1 MVHPMTKLNVIHS
14 DQLRELVEVEKII
27 AEYDNVVSVQT
38 EETVTYKNKNFPIYS
53 LALGSKDPAA
63 PCILFVGG
71 VHGLER
77 VGSQIVV
84 SYMRTICELA
94 KWDRTFQRQLQDVRV
109 LFYPIV
115 NPGGMYG
122 KTRSNPNGIDLMR
135 NAPISADKSEVFP
148 IIGGHRISS
157 KLPWYRGEEN
167 TPMEKEAIALC
178 RYVERE
184 VFPSQLAISIDVH
197 SGFGLKDRLW
207 FPYAKTKQ
215 PFEKIA
221 SIYKLKQLLDRTY
234 PSHVYQ
240 VEPQSLNYV
249 THGDLWDYL
258 YEGHSKKHASSHFF
272 PLALELGSWIWV
284 KKNPRQIF
292 TPSGAF
298 NPMLPHRKKRAF
310 RRHIV
315 LFDFLTKAISSG
327 EHWATHSFE
336 ESNLLTSEAMAHWY
350 DDKAKR

>member
-1 MVHPMTKLNVIHS
+1 MLKSKMAMSN
-14 DQLRELVEVEKII
+14 QLAEIVEVERII
-27 AEYDNVVSVQT
+27 SEFAGVVRVRT
-38 EETVTYKNKNFPIYS
+38 EETVTHRNLDFPIYS
-53 LALGSKDPAA
+53 LALGNLDPTA
-63 PCILFVGG
+63 PCVLFVGG

-94 KWDRTFQRQLQDVRV
+94 KWDKTFQRQLQDVRV

-115 NPGGMYG
+115 NPGGMYD

-135 NAPISADKSEVFP
+135 NAPISADQSEVFP
-148 IIGGHRISS
+148 IIGGHRISTR
-157 KLPWYRGEEN
+157 LPWYRGKEN
-167 TPMEKEAIALC
+167 APMEKEATALC
-178 RYVERE
+178 RYVQRE

-207 FPYAKTKQ
+207 FPYAKSKQ
-215 PFEKIA
+215 PFDKIS

-249 THGDLWDYL
+249 THGDLWDFL
-258 YEGHSKKHASSHFF
+258 YEEHVKELPSAYYF
-272 PLALELGSWIWV
+272 PLALELGSWVWV

-310 RRHIV
+310 RRHIL
-315 LFDFLTKAISSG
+315 LFDFLTKAIGSA
-327 EHWATHSFE
+327 EHWALQSTD
-336 ESNLLTSEAMAHWY
+336 ESKSLTSEAMALWY
-350 DDKAKR
+350 DGKVKK